1 MSVIKEKGTI
11 KTQLNFFYLFGDQET
26 GLTKAFAYTLAENRV
41 FLFSFLRNM
50 GIGIKDN
57 ESNFKKIEIVTEKVR
72 GEHGRTDIEIRL
84 KGQFHL
90 VIEAKVGT
98 NKVIDQ
104 QKQYLP
110 VLSKL
115 EEPIKIM
122 CFISQINEHRISEN
136 SDIKIKNIN
145 WFYIDNLIDSVLSN
159 TINPIDPILI
169 KFQQYLRRFFTMTR
183 QKEIL
188 IQDLGIESEIE
199 KYKKYNLYR
208 RPIAFGTPLY
218 FCPYFTRGSFEDEGA
233 YCISRVLGIISINI
247 KDIDSQSI
255 TEELES
261 FCKGFKDEILNIE
274 AKIKKIDKGYNKEKL
289 EEEKEKLTQKIES
302 LITKWKNGIKEYTE
316 EEKNLIDEE
325 KDKDYTFYFLDDA
338 VQMGGKAMKDNYNA
352 KNWISRNI
360 PPNRCIS
367 FTDLLTHLKFDKE
380 NINN

>member
-1 MSVIKEKGTI
+1 M
-11 KTQLNFFYLFGDQET
+11 QLNFFYLFGDQET
-26 GLTKAFAYTLAENRV
+26 GLTKAFAYTLAENRA

-84 KGQFHL
+84 EGQFHL

-115 EEPIKIM
+115 KEPIKIM

-218 FCPYFTRGSFEDEGA
+218 FCPYFTRGSSEDEGA
-233 YCISRVLGIISINI
+233 YYISRVLGIISINI
-247 KDIDSQSI
+247 SNIDSQSI
-255 TEELES
+255 TEELNS
-261 FCKGFKDEILNIE
+261 FCAD
-274 AKIKKIDKGYNKEKL
+274 IDD
-289 EEEKEKLTQKIES
+289 KIEENGN
-302 LITKWKNGIKEYTE
+302 LINKKDYLVKKWKKGIKEYLE
-316 EEKNLIDEE
+316 EEKNLIDEK

-338 VQMGGKAMKDNYNA
+338 VKMPRKAMKDNDNA
-352 KNWISRNI
+352 RNWISRNI
-360 PPNRCIS
+360 PPNRCVS
-367 FTDLLTHLKFDKE
+367 FTDLLTHLKFDTE
-380 NINN
+380 NIDN